1 MKLIYD
7 ANRDGQ
13 NYKDCHSKCNNV
25 PNTLSFITTTKGN
38 KFGFFRSLA
47 INGDGPWQVDNKAF
61 FVSLDKN
68 KVYKIK
74 NNLLIVCFD
83 NIYFIRVYG
92 FQISGNILSD
102 KYNYSDKK
110 SMDNYFEGF
119 TDDFELTNG
128 DKEFQVKKFEVY
140 QLI

>member
-1 MKLIYD
+1 M
-7 ANRDGQ
+7 
-13 NYKDCHSKCNNV
+13 
-25 PNTLSFITTTKGN
+25 
-38 KFGFFRSLA
+38 
-47 INGDGPWQVDNKAF
+47 
-61 FVSLDKN
+61 DKN

-74 NNLLIVCFD
+74 NNLKIVCFD
-83 NIYFIRVYG
+83 NSYFIRVYG
-92 FQISGNILSD
+92 FQISGNILND